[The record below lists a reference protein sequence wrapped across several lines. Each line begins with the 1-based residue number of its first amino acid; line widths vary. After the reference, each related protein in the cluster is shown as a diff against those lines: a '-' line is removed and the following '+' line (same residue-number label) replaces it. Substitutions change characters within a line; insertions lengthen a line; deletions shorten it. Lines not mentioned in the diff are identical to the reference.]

1 MPPTV
6 ASSTVDAGIFVVHAS
21 HFFDQFGDDRRVVRA
36 GVLVSTAPPVDRQHL
51 PQEPAFRVQVTSI
64 GDSRSR
70 LTSSASSRRRL
81 RLKSWEWCAG
91 SLVCSCPAGRLKVKL
106 GWRTRILILRGR
118 TNVTVG
124 SGPWAGSV
132 KIRGQTVGTTVGPAR
147 RGLHVPH
154 ETDTTGWIPSVPRGL
169 WYAPARPNSSGR
181 HPLPC
186 NYRSL
191 SPAGAEERRERRT
204 GAPRLAVD
212 EHPAVPTL
220 RPLRGARGAPNP

>member
-1 MPPTV
+1 VCLSARHPRLTV
-6 ASSTVDAGIFVVHAS
+6 NTCHRN
-21 HFFDQFGDDRRVVRA
+21 RR
-36 GVLVSTAPPVDRQHL
+36 S
-51 PQEPAFRVQVTSI
+51 AFRSRSI